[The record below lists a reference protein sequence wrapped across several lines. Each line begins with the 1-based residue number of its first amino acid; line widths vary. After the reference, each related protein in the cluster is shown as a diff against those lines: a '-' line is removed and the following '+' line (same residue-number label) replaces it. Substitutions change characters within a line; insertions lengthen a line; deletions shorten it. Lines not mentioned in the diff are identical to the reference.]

1 MAEKIK
7 IGKHHTIDKYCL
19 RFIFFIFN
27 VILSIN
33 FVSGSSQG
41 KTWVIVI
48 DPGHGG
54 RDPGAIGSRCKEK
67 DINLAIALKTGAYI
81 EKYLN
86 NVKVVYTRNRDSTVD
101 LYDRPVIANR
111 NHADLFVS
119 IHANKTGSTTVTGA
133 ETYIMGLAK
142 DKESLDVAMK
152 ENEVMLLEED
162 YSSKYQGFDPKSQE
176 SYIMFTVMMDVYHK
190 QSINLASK
198 LQNQFTERVSR
209 KDRGVKQAG
218 FWVLFNT
225 AMPSVL
231 VETGFLSNP
240 EEEKFLISEAGQDFM
255 ASAIFR
261 ACRTY
266 LEEVNSRS
274 VVAAKL
280 AKEDGAE
287 NKDATHETKKENTAL
302 AVNTAKKNSGK
313 NNDNKSH
320 QNITPADSNANAVNT
335 AGEIRKDS
343 VMYASADPFS
353 FPAETKTSGIYF
365 MVQVASSV
373 TPIPVSPRNFKG
385 MTDIS
390 EIFSQKWYKYVSGKF
405 TDYSEALQYKTKIRE
420 KFPQAFIIAVKENQV
435 IPLQDALNQKMK

>member
-1 MAEKIK
+1 MIEKIK
-7 IGKHHTIDKYCL
+7 NGKHYTNDKYSL
-19 RFIFFIFN
+19 KFIFFFFS
-27 VILSIN
+27 VFCSIN
-33 FVSGSSQG
+33 FASGSSEG
-41 KTWVIVI
+41 KTWIIVI

-54 RDPGAIGSRCKEK
+54 RDPGAIGTKCKEK

-86 NVKVVYTRNRDSTVD
+86 NVKVVYTRNSDSTVD
-101 LYDRPVIANR
+101 LYDRPVIANK
-111 NHADLFVS
+111 NKADLFVS
-119 IHANKTGSTTVTGA
+119 IHANKTGSKSVTGA

-152 ENEVMLLEED
+152 ENEVMLLEKEDVD
-162 YSSKYQGFDPKSQE
+162 YSSKYQDFDPKSQE

-198 LQNQFTERVSR
+198 LQNQFTERLSR

-240 EEEKFLISEAGQDFM
+240 EEEKFLISQTGQDYM

-261 ACRTY
+261 ACRAY

-274 VVAAKL
+274 VVTAKL
-280 AKEDGAE
+280 VKEDVSDDSSE
-287 NKDATHETKKENTAL
+287 QKKEIPIASNT
-302 AVNTAKKNSGK
+302 VIK
-313 NNDNKSH
+313 NNNLKPGQKIASEDRTTEIDYS
-320 QNITPADSNANAVNT
+320 AV
-335 AGEIRKDS
+335 EVRKDS
-343 VMYASADPFS
+343 ILKAPVDTPY
-353 FPAETKTSGIYF
+353 TTSGNDIQGICF

-373 TPIPVSPRNFKG
+373 TRIPISPSNFKG
-385 MTDIS
+385 VDDIS
-390 EIFSQKWYKYVSGKF
+390 EIHLQKWYKYVSGKF
-405 TDYSEALQYKTKIRE
+405 NDYSEVLKYKNKMRE
-420 KFPQAFIIAVKENQV
+420 KFPQAFIIALKDNQV
-435 IPLQDALNQKMK
+435 IPLQDALNEKNKK